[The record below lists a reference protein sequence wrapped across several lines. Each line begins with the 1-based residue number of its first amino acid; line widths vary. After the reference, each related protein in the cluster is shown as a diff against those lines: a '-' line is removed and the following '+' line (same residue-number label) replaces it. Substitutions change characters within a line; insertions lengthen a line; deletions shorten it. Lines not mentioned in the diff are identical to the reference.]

1 MEVHSHIV
9 RPVTSPTTTL
19 PASTDLPFSFD
30 ATWQGFG
37 GLHGGLLAGVLLQ
50 AAAAELDAVPAAIT
64 AHFYTPVPPGR
75 VEVHVEPLRAGRTA
89 GARAVLGNGAVTGLV
104 RLVRDLAP
112 ARWSPAAAVPDT
124 DPQSRPALEIP
135 VDFVPFSQYLD
146 IRPINAARPFGGG
159 ADPTF
164 EVWIRLR
171 PDVFLPPMIRAA
183 VLLDALPPGLFA
195 TRTAPVPIP
204 TAEFT
209 AHLAPG
215 AHDAAGE
222 WFHLRQHTTWA
233 SADLCVDDTELRSAE
248 GVLVAQ
254 GRQLRRIMGG

>member
-1 MEVHSHIV
+1 MIEEMRLRDLGVVGVSARTFHSAALRQLGYFWPLTIGGAAPRV
-9 RPVTSPTTTL
+9 VQNKAQLVADAARRVGVPVDRARRGSVDRPV
-19 PASTDLPFSFD
+19 
-30 ATWQGFG
+30 
-37 GLHGGLLAGVLLQ
+37 
-50 AAAAELDAVPAAIT
+50 
-64 AHFYTPVPPGR
+64 
-75 VEVHVEPLRAGRTA
+75 
-89 GARAVLGNGAVTGLV
+89 
-104 RLVRDLAP
+104 
-112 ARWSPAAAVPDT
+112 
-124 DPQSRPALEIP
+124 LEIP

-159 ADPTF
+159 TDPTF

-171 PDVFLPPMIRAA
+171 PDVLLPPAVRAA

-209 AHLAPG
+209 AHLAPA
-215 AHDAAGE
+215 AHDPDGD

-233 SADLCVDDTELRSAE
+233 SVDLCVDDTELRRPTGE
-248 GVLVAQ
+248 LVAQ

>member
-1 MEVHSHIV
+1 MGLNSQVV
-9 RPVTSPTTTL
+9 RPAASSPLTI
-19 PASTDLPFSFD
+19 DLPSSFD
-30 ATWQGFG
+30 ATWRGFG
-37 GLHGGLLAGVLLQ
+37 GLHGGLVAGILLH
-50 AAAAELDAVPAAIT
+50 ATAAELDAVPAAIT
-64 AHFYTPVPPGR
+64 AHFYAPVPPGR
-75 VEVHVEPLRAGRTA
+75 VEVNVESLRSGRTA
-89 GARAVLGNGAVTGLV
+89 GARASLGNGEVTGLV
-104 RLVRDLAP
+104 RLVRDLEP
-112 ARWSPAAAVPDT
+112 ARWSSPSTVPEV
-124 DPQSRPALEIP
+124 DPWTRPVLEIP

-159 ADPTF
+159 TDPTF

-171 PDVFLPPMIRAA
+171 PDVLLPPTVRAA

-209 AHLAPG
+209 AHLAPA
-215 AHDAAGE
+215 AHDPDGE

-233 SADLCVDDTELRSAE
+233 SADLCVDDTELRRPTGE
-248 GVLVAQ
+248 LVAQ